1 MASRPSNAIRR
12 PPPAFLSFSRPG
24 QALAW
29 LRFSNDKIGYDTIG
43 DERIF
48 QKIPRSTVVKHELIF
63 FFFFVSNATR
73 SILRIRDDPLLPSW
87 KNFFRSERIRLCVTI
102 NFRWWKNE
110 RFPSKQRYYFSISAR
125 SLAARKIDERSSR
138 LLDGRKSEGMTT
150 ARMRRR
156 RERRKRKARGKKEG
170 GRKRKHRAFLTSVLG
185 GARNA
190 ILMKNA
196 ESTRIPAHSY

>member
-1 MASRPSNAIRR
+1 M
-12 PPPAFLSFSRPG
+12 
-24 QALAW
+24 
-29 LRFSNDKIGYDTIG
+29 
-43 DERIF
+43 
-48 QKIPRSTVVKHELIF
+48 KHELIF
-63 FFFFVSNATR
+63 FFFFRLERDQIDIKNSRR
-73 SILRIRDDPLLPSW
+73 SPPSTLKKFLSFG
-87 KNFFRSERIRLCVTI
+87 KNSLMRNDKFSLVKKRA
-102 NFRWWKNE
+102 K